1 MKAAPLHALILTPV
15 LAAAALRCGKID
27 LKAADQASKYKVE
40 VKASATV
47 QAPEGFRAVLVAEGL
62 NYPSSLT
69 WDQEGQLYVLESGTV
84 PIPTLSPKIL
94 RARAGRL
101 EEVSLTGGFPGAEA
115 VGLVFHEGWLYFSH
129 EEKEGTWGV
138 SRVLPAGGAVEPVVR
153 GIPSRGDHWINYLVF
168 DGAGTL
174 WFGVGS
180 ATNSG
185 LVSSH
190 DPVNGKWIKK
200 RPDAHDIACR
210 DLTLSGRTFDEEDA
224 LASGKGAR
232 ATTGAYQP
240 YRTAG
245 ETRIRGQIPCTGALF
260 RLRKGGTAPELAAW
274 GFRNPVA
281 LAFDRKG
288 SLYIGMHGADIRGT
302 RPILD
307 DPDAIYRWKE
317 GAWYGWPDYAAD
329 LIPVTDPIHRAP
341 SQFQAPGHSGD
352 EAVIDL
358 AKSGLSAPDRA
369 LLVAKTEP
377 HAALGGMTFVPA
389 GGPFSRWSGQLLL
402 SEMGDFKP
410 STDPLHP
417 DVRAGFQVEAVDP
430 ATGRRSVFARN
441 RGAGAAQP
449 SSEID
454 RTDGFERPVD
464 VKVGPDGLVYVLDF
478 GAFQATA
485 KAAKVFPKTGKVFR
499 IEPAPPV
506 R

>member
-1 MKAAPLHALILTPV
+1 MRVAPPLARILSLG
-15 LAAAALRCGKID
+15 LAAASLRCGKID
-27 LKAADQASKYKVE
+27 LKAADQAARYKVE
-40 VKASATV
+40 AKPSTTV

-69 WDQEGQLYVLESGTV
+69 WDGDGQLYVLESGTV

-94 RARAGRL
+94 RAGSGRL
-101 EEVSLTGGFPGAEA
+101 EEVALTGGFPGAEA
-115 VGLVFHEGWLYFSH
+115 VGLVFHDGFLYFSH

-138 SRVLPAGGAVEPVVR
+138 SRVRPAGGAVEPVVR

-185 LVSSH
+185 VVSSH
-190 DPVNGKWIKK
+190 DPVNAKWIKK
-200 RPDAHDIACR
+200 RTDAHDIPCR
-210 DLTLSGRTFDEEDA
+210 DLTLSGQSFEEEDA
-224 LASGKGAR
+224 LASQKGAR
-232 ATTGAYQP
+232 SSTGAYQP
-240 YRTAG
+240 YRTAM
-245 ETRIRGQIPCTGALF
+245 ETRIPGQVPCTGALF
-260 RLRKGGTAPELAAW
+260 RVRKGGSAPELVAW

-281 LAFDRKG
+281 LAFDPKG
-288 SLYIGMHGADIRGT
+288 SLFIGMHGADIRGT
-302 RPILD
+302 RPVLE
-307 DPDAIYRWKE
+307 DPDAIYRLKE
-317 GAWYGWPDYAAD
+317 GAWYGWPDFAAD
-329 LIPVTDPIHRAP
+329 LIPVTDPTHRAP
-341 SQFQAPGHSGD
+341 PQFQAPGHTGS
-352 EAVIDL
+352 EVVIDL
-358 AKSGLSAPDRA
+358 AKSGLTPPDRS

-417 DVRAGFQVEAVDP
+417 DVHAGFQVEAVDT

-441 RGAGAAQP
+441 LGAGAARP
-449 SSEID
+449 SSQID

-464 VKVGPDGLVYVLDF
+464 VKVGPDGMVYVLDF
-478 GAFQATA
+478 GAFQATEKSA
-485 KAAKVFPKTGKVFR
+485 RVFPKTGKVFR
-499 IEPAPPV
+499 IEPAPPAH
-506 R
+506 